1 MLKHFCQDM
10 LPGGRPLSFE
20 QAAQVAGKVG
30 YDSIEIHI
38 EEIVKAVTEKSYDYV
53 KDRLAEHGVVAGAWH
68 VQFERK
74 DAWRADDALYQQS
87 LKALPHYAEVA
98 TKLRCPR
105 AFTWLP
111 SYSSEREY
119 GDNFA
124 WHVERLKPIA
134 KILGDHGC
142 MFGLE
147 WQGPRSLRR
156 NAKYEF
162 IHTQHQLQSLI
173 DTIDEPNVGFL
184 LDTWHWYT
192 AHGSLKDILSLSA
205 SQVVLVHISDAPKGV
220 PMDELKD
227 LVRDVPGR
235 TGAIDLVGFLKALK
249 EIAYEGPVE
258 PGVPGCPFLDAM
270 STEDAART
278 NLEALQEL
286 MRAAG
291 IEE

>member
-1 MLKHFCQDM
+1 M
-10 LPGGRPLSFE
+10 PGGKGLAFE
-20 QAAQVAGKVG
+20 QGAEIAQKAG
-30 YDSIEIHI
+30 YDSVEMHI
-38 EEIVKAVTEKSYDYV
+38 EEMVQVVREKSYDYV
-53 KDRLAEHGVVAGAWH
+53 TERFAAHGVIPAAWH
-68 VQFERK
+68 VVFERK

-192 AHGSLKDILSLSA
+192 AHGTLKDILSLSA
-205 SQVVLVHISDAPKGV
+205 SQVVLIHISDV
-220 PMDELKD
+220 PPDVPVDELED
-227 LVRDVPGR
+227 LVRELPGR
-235 TGAIDLVGFLKALK
+235 SGIIDLVGFLKALRK
-249 EIAYEGPVE
+249 IGYEGPVE
-258 PGVPGCPFLDAM
+258 PGPIGCPDVDAM
-270 STEDAART
+270 STLDAARA
-278 NLEALQEL
+278 NCEALQEL
-286 MRAAG
+286 MKAAG
-291 IEE
+291 IE